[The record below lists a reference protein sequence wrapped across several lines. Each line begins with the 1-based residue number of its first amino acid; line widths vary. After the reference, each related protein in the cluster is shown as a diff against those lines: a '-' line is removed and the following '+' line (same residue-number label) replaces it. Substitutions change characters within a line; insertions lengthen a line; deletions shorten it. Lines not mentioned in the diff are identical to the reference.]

1 MPAAR
6 ADVFNS
12 GTAARIR
19 HNSRGAKDVESPVGG
34 NPVETGEGIYPTSE
48 IDCKTMKMVHRIL
61 LAACWMISI
70 ALPLLA
76 VPAVARPPQGTNSGV
91 SKASL
96 SGKITVVSGDGVSN
110 TIPGATLKLSGPP
123 VGLAPQ
129 STVTDAEGRYEFT
142 HVAAGAYTLE
152 ASADGFKTW
161 STTITLG
168 AEQALVKDVVLQ
180 ISSVNQQV
188 EVQGEAVEIA
198 TQNVAITATVNTDQL
213 ESLPLPTQKF
223 TEALSLIPGV
233 IRTPTG
239 KLTFKGQAESQG
251 MLVVDSAENVDPV
264 SGSFSIPIPV
274 DIIQSMTVYSL
285 PESSQYGGFTGGL
298 TTIETMPPSGT
309 WEYKLRDFIPAFRGK
324 NDSLVGLANWTPRFE
339 FGGPLI
345 KNKMNFTEEVT
356 YELRKQP
363 VRGLSFPVNEI
374 KTRSFTS
381 LTNVQVILSP
391 RHVLNFN
398 VNTFPMELDFAN
410 INALIPQTASTSYGR
425 SGVSAGF
432 SDSYQFVS
440 GAVLN
445 TMVRYTFF
453 DSNAQGQ
460 GPANMEISPEGWGG
474 NYFNRWNRRAN
485 QLEVLPAYQLAAKSW
500 HGSHEVRFG
509 ADILYRSYD
518 GSSISHP
525 IELLAQ
531 DGTVSE
537 RIDFQGAG
545 LLSATDTEVAEFIQD
560 RWTLNGH
567 LTLNYGGR
575 LTTQSIGRTAAF
587 APRIGAA
594 YSLNGGNTVVR
605 AGAAEVYGHVP
616 LLAADFTNNQER
628 VLSFFDSTGA
638 LIGQPIVLVNSYL
651 ISGAPP
657 GTPGLPQ
664 DPGSSSRTFSWNFVI
679 EHQLRRN
686 LNLRAS
692 YLDSRTRD
700 LFLLNQ
706 ILNPASETGSLA
718 VQNNGVSNYRQADI
732 TAHYRFGERADM
744 SLSYTWSRGRGD
756 LNSLSDTL
764 VPFQVPVIRPNAAG
778 ILSSDVPNRMVASGF
793 FRLPWKMVISPVAD
807 THSGLPFS
815 NVDVL
820 QNYVGVPGDQ
830 RFPIYFSL
838 DVRLYREF
846 AVHIPRTERSR
857 THKVRLGVYSTD
869 ITNRQNPHDVYNNVT
884 SPIFGEFA
892 GFQRRYTG
900 LVLDLIQ

>member
-1 MPAAR
+1 
-6 ADVFNS
+6 
-12 GTAARIR
+12 
-19 HNSRGAKDVESPVGG
+19 
-34 NPVETGEGIYPTSE
+34 
-48 IDCKTMKMVHRIL
+48 MVHVCC
-61 LAACWMISI
+61 AISI
-70 ALPLLA
+70 ALVLFVFPTLA
-76 VPAVARPPQGTNSGV
+76 RQSQGTNSTTA
-91 SKASL
+91 KASVA
-96 SGKITVVSGDGVSN
+96 GRITAVSGE
-110 TIPGATLKLSGPP
+110 GATNVLPGVTVKLTGPSVVP
-123 VGLAPQ
+123 APQ
-129 STVTDAEGRYEFT
+129 STVTDAEGHYEFT
-142 HVAAGAYTLE
+142 QLGAGTYTLE

-161 STTITLG
+161 SATITFG
-168 AEQALVKDVVLQ
+168 ANQALVKDIVLQ

-188 EVQGEAVEIA
+188 EVQGEAAEIA

-233 IRTPTG
+233 VRTYTG

-398 VNTFPMELDFAN
+398 VNTFPMELDFSN

-485 QLEVLPAYQLAAKSW
+485 QLEVLPAYQLSAKSW
-500 HGSHEVRFG
+500 QGSHEVRFG
-509 ADILYRSYD
+509 ADILYRNYD

-594 YSLNGGNTVVR
+594 YSLNGGNTVIR

-616 LLAADFTNNQER
+616 LLAAEFTNNQER
-628 VLSFFDSTGA
+628 VLSFFDSAGA
-638 LIGQPIVLVNSYL
+638 PIGQPIGLVNSYL
-651 ISGAPP
+651 LSGAPP
-657 GTPGLPQ
+657 STPGTPS
-664 DPGSSSRTFSWNFVI
+664 DPGSSPRTFSWNVVL
-679 EHQLRRN
+679 EHQFRKN

-692 YLDSRTRD
+692 YLDSHTVD
-700 LFLLNQ
+700 LFLLDQ
-706 ILNPASETGSLA
+706 LVDMASGSGLLA
-718 VQNNGVSNYRQADI
+718 VRNTGVSNYRQADV
-732 TAHYRFGERADM
+732 TAHYRFGSRADM

-764 VPFQVPVIRPNAAG
+764 VPFQVPVIRPNVTG
-778 ILSSDVPNRMVASGF
+778 IPSSDVPHRMVASGF
-793 FRLPWKMVISPVAD
+793 FRLPGKMVISPVAD
-807 THSGLPFS
+807 VHSGLPYS

-820 QNYVGVPGDQ
+820 QDYVGVPNSE
-830 RFPIYFSL
+830 RFPVYFSL

-846 AVHIPRTERSR
+846 GFHIPRTERSK

-869 ITNRQNPHDVYNNVT
+869 LTNRQNPHDVFSNIT
-884 SPIFGEFA
+884 SPFFGQFA

-900 LVLDLIQ
+900 LVLDLVQ

>member
-1 MPAAR
+1 MKIAR
-6 ADVFNS
+6 
-12 GTAARIR
+12 RIVS
-19 HNSRGAKDVESPVGG
+19 NAF
-34 NPVETGEGIYPTSE
+34 
-48 IDCKTMKMVHRIL
+48 C
-61 LAACWMISI
+61 AISI
-70 ALPLLA
+70 ALILFAFPT
-76 VPAVARPPQGTNSGV
+76 VARQLQGTNST
-91 SKASL
+91 ASRASI
-96 SGKITVVSGDGVSN
+96 SGRITAISGE
-110 TIPGATLKLSGPP
+110 GATNVLPGVTVKLTSPSVGP
-123 VGLAPQ
+123 APQ
-129 STVTDAEGRYEFT
+129 STATDAEGHYQFT
-142 HVAAGAYTLE
+142 QLAAGTYTIE

-168 AEQALVKDVVLQ
+168 ANQALVKDIVLQ

-188 EVQGEAVEIA
+188 EVQGEAAEIA

-233 IRTPTG
+233 VRTYTG

-324 NDSLVGLANWTPRFE
+324 NDSLVGLANWTPRFL

-345 KNKMNFTEEVT
+345 KNQMNFSEEVT
-356 YELRKQP
+356 YELRRQP

-374 KTRSFTS
+374 KTRSVSS

-391 RHVLNFN
+391 RHVMNFD
-398 VNTFPMELDFAN
+398 VNTFPLELDFAN

-445 TMVRYTFF
+445 TLVRYTLF
-453 DSNAQGQ
+453 DSNAHGQ

-485 QLEVLPAYQLAAKSW
+485 QVEALPAYQLSAKSW

-509 ADILYRSYD
+509 ADVLYRSYT
-518 GSSISHP
+518 GSSISRP

-531 DGTVSE
+531 DGSVSE

-545 LLSATDTEVAEFIQD
+545 LLSATDTEAAEFIQD

-567 LTLNYGGR
+567 LTLNYGAR

-594 YSLNGGNTVVR
+594 YSLNEGNTVIR
-605 AGAAEVYGHVP
+605 GGAAEVYGHVP
-616 LLAADFTNNQER
+616 LLAADFTSNQER
-628 VLSFFDSTGA
+628 VLGFFDSTGA

-651 ISGAPP
+651 LSGAPP
-657 GTPGLPQ
+657 STLGVPQ
-664 DPGSSSRTFSWNFVI
+664 DPGSSPRTFSWNVVL
-679 EHQLRRN
+679 EHQFRKN

-692 YLDSRTRD
+692 CLDSYTVD
-700 LFLLNQ
+700 LFLLDQ
-706 ILNPASETGSLA
+706 IVDMASGSRLLAMRNTGIA
-718 VQNNGVSNYRQADI
+718 DYRQADI
-732 TAHYRFGERADM
+732 TAHYRFGDRADM
-744 SLSYTWSRGRGD
+744 SLSYTWSRARGD
-756 LNSLSDTL
+756 LNTLSDTL
-764 VPFQVPVIRPNAAG
+764 VPFQIPVIRPNVTG
-778 ILSSDVPNRMVASGF
+778 ILSSDVPHRVVASGF

-807 THSGLPFS
+807 VHSGLPYS

-820 QNYVGVPGDQ
+820 QNYAGVPDTE

-846 AVHIPRTERSR
+846 GFHIPRTERSK
-857 THKVRLGVYSTD
+857 THKVRLGAYSTD
-869 ITNRQNPHDVYNNVT
+869 ITNRQNPHDVFNNTT
-884 SPIFGEFA
+884 SPFFGQFA

-900 LVLDLIQ
+900 LVLDLVQ

>member
-1 MPAAR
+1 VENS
-6 ADVFNS
+6 VFVAKRIFQLWRL
-12 GTAARIR
+12 TATKMKIP
-19 HNSRGAKDVESPVGG
+19 RGIV
-34 NPVETGEGIYPTSE
+34 
-48 IDCKTMKMVHRIL
+48 VHVCY
-61 LAACWMISI
+61 AISI
-70 ALPLLA
+70 ALVLFVFPTLA
-76 VPAVARPPQGTNSGV
+76 RQSQGTNSTTA
-91 SKASL
+91 KASVA
-96 SGKITVVSGDGVSN
+96 GRITAVSGE
-110 TIPGATLKLSGPP
+110 GATNILPGVTVKLTGPS
-123 VGLAPQ
+123 VGAAPQ
-129 STVTDAEGRYEFT
+129 STVTDAEGHYEFT
-142 HVAAGAYTLE
+142 QLGAGTYTME

-161 STTITLG
+161 SATITLG
-168 AEQALVKDVVLQ
+168 ANQSLVKDIVLQ

-188 EVQGEAVEIA
+188 EVQGEAAEIA

-233 IRTPTG
+233 VRTHTG

-298 TTIETMPPSGT
+298 TTIETMPPSGS

-324 NDSLVGLANWTPRFE
+324 NGSLVGLANWTPRFE

-345 KNKMNFTEEVT
+345 KNKLNFSEEVT
-356 YELRKQP
+356 YEIRKQP

-453 DSNAQGQ
+453 DSNAHGQ
-460 GPANMEISPEGWGG
+460 GPADMEISPEGWGG

-485 QLEVLPAYQLAAKSW
+485 QLEVLPAYQLSAKSW
-500 HGSHEVRFG
+500 HGSHDVRFG

-531 DGTVSE
+531 DGSVPE

-560 RWTLNGH
+560 RWTLNGR

-575 LTTQSIGRTAAF
+575 LTTQSIGRSAAF

-594 YSLNGGNTVVR
+594 YSLNGGNTVIR

-616 LLAADFTNNQER
+616 LLSADFTNNQER
-628 VLSFFDSTGA
+628 VLSFFDPTGA

-651 ISGAPP
+651 LSSAPPSTPGAPSA
-657 GTPGLPQ
+657 
-664 DPGSSSRTFSWNFVI
+664 PGSSPRTFSWNVVL
-679 EHQLRRN
+679 EHQFRKN

-692 YLDSRTRD
+692 YLDSHTVD
-700 LFLLNQ
+700 LFLLDQ
-706 ILNPASETGSLA
+706 LVDMAGGSGLLA
-718 VQNNGVSNYRQADI
+718 VRNTGVSNYRQADI
-732 TAHYRFGERADM
+732 TAHYRFGSRADM

-756 LNSLSDTL
+756 LNTLSDTL
-764 VPFQVPVIRPNAAG
+764 VPFQIPVVRPNVTG
-778 ILSSDVPNRMVASGF
+778 ILSSDVPHRIVASGF

-807 THSGLPFS
+807 VHSGLPYS

-820 QNYVGVPGDQ
+820 QDYVGVPDSQ
-830 RFPIYFSL
+830 RFPLYFSL

-846 AVHIPRTERSR
+846 GFHIPRTERSK

-869 ITNRQNPHDVYNNVT
+869 ITNRQNPHDVFSNIT
-884 SPIFGEFA
+884 SPFFGQFA

-900 LVLDLIQ
+900 LVLDLVQ

>member
-1 MPAAR
+1 
-6 ADVFNS
+6 
-12 GTAARIR
+12 
-19 HNSRGAKDVESPVGG
+19 
-34 NPVETGEGIYPTSE
+34 
-48 IDCKTMKMVHRIL
+48 MVHVCS
-61 LAACWMISI
+61 AISI
-70 ALPLLA
+70 ALVLFVFPTLA
-76 VPAVARPPQGTNSGV
+76 RQSQGTNSTTA
-91 SKASL
+91 KASVA
-96 SGKITVVSGDGVSN
+96 GRITAVSGE
-110 TIPGATLKLSGPP
+110 GATNVLPGVTVKLTGPSVVP
-123 VGLAPQ
+123 APQ
-129 STVTDAEGRYEFT
+129 STVTDAEGHYEFT
-142 HVAAGAYTLE
+142 QLGAGTYVLE

-161 STTITLG
+161 SATITFG
-168 AEQALVKDVVLQ
+168 ANQALVKDIVLQ

-188 EVQGEAVEIA
+188 EVQGEAAEIA

-233 IRTPTG
+233 VRTYTG

-345 KNKMNFTEEVT
+345 KNKMNFAEEVT

-485 QLEVLPAYQLAAKSW
+485 QLEVLPAYQLSAKSW
-500 HGSHEVRFG
+500 QGSHEVRFG
-509 ADILYRSYD
+509 ADILYRNYD

-594 YSLNGGNTVVR
+594 YSLNGGNTVIR

-616 LLAADFTNNQER
+616 LLAAEFTNNQER

-651 ISGAPP
+651 LSGAPP
-657 GTPGLPQ
+657 STPGTPS
-664 DPGSSSRTFSWNFVI
+664 DPGSSPRTFSWNVVL
-679 EHQLRRN
+679 EHQFRKN

-692 YLDSRTRD
+692 YLDSHTVD
-700 LFLLNQ
+700 LFLLDQ
-706 ILNPASETGSLA
+706 LVDMASGSGLLA
-718 VQNNGVSNYRQADI
+718 VRNTGVSNYRQADV
-732 TAHYRFGERADM
+732 TAHYRFGSRADM

-764 VPFQVPVIRPNAAG
+764 VPFQVPVIRPNVTG
-778 ILSSDVPNRMVASGF
+778 ILSSDVPHRMVASGF
-793 FRLPWKMVISPVAD
+793 FRLPGKMVISPVAD
-807 THSGLPFS
+807 VHSGLPYS

-820 QNYVGVPGDQ
+820 QDYVGVPNSE
-830 RFPIYFSL
+830 RFPVYFSL

-846 AVHIPRTERSR
+846 GFHIPRTERSK

-869 ITNRQNPHDVYNNVT
+869 LTNRQNPHDVFSNIT
-884 SPIFGEFA
+884 SPFFGQFA

-900 LVLDLIQ
+900 LVLDLVQ

>member
-1 MPAAR
+1 MKIAR
-6 ADVFNS
+6 
-12 GTAARIR
+12 RIVS
-19 HNSRGAKDVESPVGG
+19 NAF
-34 NPVETGEGIYPTSE
+34 
-48 IDCKTMKMVHRIL
+48 C
-61 LAACWMISI
+61 AISI
-70 ALPLLA
+70 ALILFAFPT
-76 VPAVARPPQGTNSGV
+76 VARQSQGTNST
-91 SKASL
+91 ASRASI
-96 SGKITVVSGDGVSN
+96 SGRITAISGE
-110 TIPGATLKLSGPP
+110 GATNVLPGVTVKLTGPSAGP
-123 VGLAPQ
+123 APQ
-129 STVTDAEGRYEFT
+129 LTASDAEGHYEFT
-142 HVAAGAYTLE
+142 QLAAGTYTME
-152 ASADGFKTW
+152 ASADGFKAW
-161 STTITLG
+161 SATITLG
-168 AEQALVKDVVLQ
+168 ANQALVKDIVLQ

-188 EVQGEAVEIA
+188 EVQGEAAEIA

-233 IRTPTG
+233 VRTHTG

-345 KNKMNFTEEVT
+345 KNKVNFSEEVT
-356 YELRKQP
+356 YELRRQP

-374 KTRSFTS
+374 KTRSVTS

-410 INALIPQTASTSYGR
+410 INALIPQSASTNYGR
-425 SGVSAGF
+425 SGVSGGF

-453 DSNAQGQ
+453 DSNAHGQ
-460 GPANMEISPEGWGG
+460 GPADMQISPEGWGG
-474 NYFNRWNRRAN
+474 NYFNRWNRKAN
-485 QLEVLPAYQLAAKSW
+485 QLEVLPAYQLSAKSW
-500 HGSHEVRFG
+500 HGTHEVRFG
-509 ADILYRSYD
+509 ADVLHRQYD
-518 GSSISHP
+518 GRSISRP
-525 IELLAQ
+525 IDLVAQ
-531 DGTVSE
+531 AGSVAE

-545 LLSATDTEVAEFIQD
+545 LLRATDTEVAEFIQD
-560 RWTLNGH
+560 RWTINSH
-567 LTLNYGGR
+567 LTLNYGAR
-575 LTTQSIGRTAAF
+575 LTTQSIGRAAAF

-594 YSLNGGNTVVR
+594 YSLNGGNTVIR

-616 LLAADFTNNQER
+616 LLAADFTSNQER
-628 VLSFFDSTGA
+628 MLSFFDSTGA
-638 LIGQPIVLVNSYL
+638 LIGQPIVLVNTYL
-651 ISGAPP
+651 LSGAPP
-657 GTPGLPQ
+657 STPGVPR
-664 DPGSSSRTFSWNFVI
+664 DPGSSPRTFSWNVVL
-679 EHQLRRN
+679 EHQFRKN

-692 YLDSRTRD
+692 YLDSHTVD
-700 LFLLNQ
+700 LFLLDQ
-706 ILNPASETGSLA
+706 IVDMASGTGLLA
-718 VQNNGVSNYRQADI
+718 VRNTGTANYRQADI
-732 TAHYRFGERADM
+732 TAHYRFGNRADM

-756 LNSLSDTL
+756 LNTLSDTL
-764 VPFQVPVIRPNAAG
+764 VPFQIPVIRPNLTG
-778 ILSSDVPNRMVASGF
+778 IMSSDVPHRVVASGF
-793 FRLPWKMVISPVAD
+793 FGLPWKMVISPVVD
-807 THSGLPFS
+807 VHSGLPYS

-820 QNYVGVPGDQ
+820 QNYAGVPDSQ
-830 RFPIYFSL
+830 RFPVYFSL

-846 AVHIPRTERSR
+846 GFHIPRTERSKA
-857 THKVRLGVYSTD
+857 HKARLGVYSTD
-869 ITNRQNPHDVYNNVT
+869 ITNRLNPHDVFNNIT
-884 SPIFGEFA
+884 SPFFGQFA

-900 LVLDLIQ
+900 LVLDLVQ

>member
-1 MPAAR
+1 MKIAR
-6 ADVFNS
+6 
-12 GTAARIR
+12 RIVS
-19 HNSRGAKDVESPVGG
+19 NAF
-34 NPVETGEGIYPTSE
+34 
-48 IDCKTMKMVHRIL
+48 C
-61 LAACWMISI
+61 AISI
-70 ALPLLA
+70 ALILFAFPT
-76 VPAVARPPQGTNSGV
+76 VARQSQGTNST
-91 SKASL
+91 ASRASI
-96 SGKITVVSGDGVSN
+96 SGRITAISGE
-110 TIPGATLKLSGPP
+110 GATNVLPGVTVKLTGPSAGP
-123 VGLAPQ
+123 APQ
-129 STVTDAEGRYEFT
+129 LTASDAEGHYEFT
-142 HVAAGAYTLE
+142 QLAAGTYTME
-152 ASADGFKTW
+152 ASADGFKAW
-161 STTITLG
+161 SATITLG
-168 AEQALVKDVVLQ
+168 ANQALVKDIVLQ

-188 EVQGEAVEIA
+188 EVQGEAAEIA

-233 IRTPTG
+233 VRTHTG

-345 KNKMNFTEEVT
+345 KNKVNFSEEVT

-410 INALIPQTASTSYGR
+410 INALIPQSASTNYGR
-425 SGVSAGF
+425 SGVSGGF

-453 DSNAQGQ
+453 DSNAHGQ
-460 GPANMEISPEGWGG
+460 GPADMQISPEGWGG
-474 NYFNRWNRRAN
+474 NYFNRWNRKAN
-485 QLEVLPAYQLAAKSW
+485 QLEVLPAYQLSAKSW
-500 HGSHEVRFG
+500 HGTHEVRFG
-509 ADILYRSYD
+509 ADVLHRQYD
-518 GSSISHP
+518 GRSISRP
-525 IELLAQ
+525 IDLVAQ
-531 DGTVSE
+531 DGSVAE

-545 LLSATDTEVAEFIQD
+545 LLRATDTEVAEFIQD
-560 RWTLNGH
+560 RWTINSH
-567 LTLNYGGR
+567 LTLNYGAR
-575 LTTQSIGRTAAF
+575 LTTQSIGRAAAF

-594 YSLNGGNTVVR
+594 YSLNGGNTVIR

-616 LLAADFTNNQER
+616 LLAADFTSNQER
-628 VLSFFDSTGA
+628 MLSFFDSTGA
-638 LIGQPIVLVNSYL
+638 LIGQPIVLVNTYL
-651 ISGAPP
+651 LSGAPP
-657 GTPGLPQ
+657 STPGVPR
-664 DPGSSSRTFSWNFVI
+664 DPGSSPRTFSWNVVL
-679 EHQLRRN
+679 EHQFRKN

-692 YLDSRTRD
+692 YLDSHTVD
-700 LFLLNQ
+700 LFLLDQ
-706 ILNPASETGSLA
+706 IVDMASGTGLLA
-718 VQNNGVSNYRQADI
+718 VRNTGTANYRQADI
-732 TAHYRFGERADM
+732 TAHYRFGNRADM

-756 LNSLSDTL
+756 LNTLSDTL
-764 VPFQVPVIRPNAAG
+764 VPFQIPVIRPNLTG
-778 ILSSDVPNRMVASGF
+778 IMSSDVPHRVVASGF
-793 FRLPWKMVISPVAD
+793 FGLPWKMVISPVVD
-807 THSGLPFS
+807 VHSGLPYS

-820 QNYVGVPGDQ
+820 QNYAGVPDSQ
-830 RFPIYFSL
+830 RFPVYFSL

-846 AVHIPRTERSR
+846 GFHIPRTERSK
-857 THKVRLGVYSTD
+857 THKARLGVYSTD
-869 ITNRQNPHDVYNNVT
+869 ITNRLNPHDVFNNIT
-884 SPIFGEFA
+884 SPFFGQFA

-900 LVLDLIQ
+900 LVLDLVQ

>member
-1 MPAAR
+1 MKIAR
-6 ADVFNS
+6 
-12 GTAARIR
+12 RIVS
-19 HNSRGAKDVESPVGG
+19 NAF
-34 NPVETGEGIYPTSE
+34 
-48 IDCKTMKMVHRIL
+48 C
-61 LAACWMISI
+61 AISI
-70 ALPLLA
+70 ALILFAFPT
-76 VPAVARPPQGTNSGV
+76 VARQLQGTNST
-91 SKASL
+91 ASRASI
-96 SGKITVVSGDGVSN
+96 SGRITAISGE
-110 TIPGATLKLSGPP
+110 GATNVLPGVTVKLTSPSVGP
-123 VGLAPQ
+123 APQ
-129 STVTDAEGRYEFT
+129 STATDAEGHYQFT
-142 HVAAGAYTLE
+142 QLAAGTYTIE

-168 AEQALVKDVVLQ
+168 ANQALVKDIVLQ

-188 EVQGEAVEIA
+188 EVQGEAAEIA

-233 IRTPTG
+233 VRTHTG

-345 KNKMNFTEEVT
+345 KNKVNFSEEVT

-410 INALIPQTASTSYGR
+410 INALIPQSASTSYGR
-425 SGVSAGF
+425 SGVSGGF

-453 DSNAQGQ
+453 DSNAHGQ
-460 GPANMEISPEGWGG
+460 GPADMQISPEGWGG
-474 NYFNRWNRRAN
+474 NYFNRWDRKAN
-485 QLEVLPAYQLAAKSW
+485 QLEVLPAYQLSAKSW

-509 ADILYRSYD
+509 ADLLYRQYD

-525 IELLAQ
+525 IDLVAQ
-531 DGTVSE
+531 DGSVAE

-567 LTLNYGGR
+567 LTINYGAR

-594 YSLNGGNTVVR
+594 YSLNGGNTVIR

-616 LLAADFTNNQER
+616 LLAADFTSNQER
-628 VLSFFDSTGA
+628 MLSFFDSTGA
-638 LIGQPIVLVNSYL
+638 LIGQPIVLVNTYL
-651 ISGAPP
+651 LSGAPP
-657 GTPGLPQ
+657 STPGVPRE
-664 DPGSSSRTFSWNFVI
+664 PGSSPRTFSWNVVL
-679 EHQLRRN
+679 EHQFRKN

-692 YLDSRTRD
+692 YLDSHTVD
-700 LFLLNQ
+700 LFLLDQ
-706 ILNPASETGSLA
+706 IVDMASGTGLLA
-718 VQNNGVSNYRQADI
+718 VRNTGTANYRQADI
-732 TAHYRFGERADM
+732 TAHYRFGNRADM

-756 LNSLSDTL
+756 LNTLSDTL
-764 VPFQVPVIRPNAAG
+764 VPFQIPVIRPNVTG
-778 ILSSDVPNRMVASGF
+778 IVSSDVPHRVVASGF
-793 FRLPWKMVISPVAD
+793 FGLPWKMVISPVLD
-807 THSGLPFS
+807 VHSGLPYS

-820 QNYVGVPGDQ
+820 QNYAGVPDSQ
-830 RFPIYFSL
+830 RFPVYFSL

-846 AVHIPRTERSR
+846 GFHIPRTEHSK
-857 THKVRLGVYSTD
+857 THKARLGVYSTD
-869 ITNRQNPHDVYNNVT
+869 ITNRLNPHDVFNNIT
-884 SPIFGEFA
+884 SPFFGQFA

-900 LVLDLIQ
+900 LVLDLVQ

>member
-1 MPAAR
+1 MAL
-6 ADVFNS
+6 
-12 GTAARIR
+12 
-19 HNSRGAKDVESPVGG
+19 
-34 NPVETGEGIYPTSE
+34 
-48 IDCKTMKMVHRIL
+48 IL
-61 LAACWMISI
+61 LAS
-70 ALPLLA
+70 PTLA
-76 VPAVARPPQGTNSGV
+76 RQPQGTNSTA
-91 SKASL
+91 SKAS
-96 SGKITVVSGDGVSN
+96 VSGRITAVSGE
-110 TIPGATLKLSGPP
+110 GATNVLPGVTVKLTGSSAGP
-123 VGLAPQ
+123 APQ
-129 STVTDAEGRYEFT
+129 STVSDAEGHYEFT
-142 HVAAGAYTLE
+142 QLAAGAYTIE

-161 STTITLG
+161 SGTITLG
-168 AEQALVKDVVLQ
+168 ASQALVKDIVLQ

-188 EVQGEAVEIA
+188 EVQGEAAEIA

-233 IRTPTG
+233 VRTHTG

-324 NDSLVGLANWTPRFE
+324 NDSLVGIANWTPRLE
-339 FGGPLI
+339 FSGPLI
-345 KNKMNFTEEVT
+345 KNKMNFSEEVT
-356 YELRKQP
+356 YELRRQP

-425 SGVSAGF
+425 SGVSGGF

-453 DSNAQGQ
+453 DSDAHGQ
-460 GPANMEISPEGWGG
+460 GPADMQISPEGWGG
-474 NYFNRWNRRAN
+474 NYFNRWNRKAN
-485 QLEVLPAYQLAAKSW
+485 QLEVLPAYQLSAKSW
-500 HGSHEVRFG
+500 NGSHEVRFG
-509 ADILYRSYD
+509 ADVLYRQYD

-525 IELLAQ
+525 IDLVAQ
-531 DGTVSE
+531 DGSVAE

-545 LLSATDTEVAEFIQD
+545 LLSATETEVAEFIQD
-560 RWTLNGH
+560 RWTLNSH
-567 LTLNYGGR
+567 LTLNYGAR

-594 YSLNGGNTVVR
+594 YSLNGGNTVIR

-616 LLAADFTNNQER
+616 LLAADFTSNQER
-628 VLSFFDSTGA
+628 VLSFLDSTGA
-638 LIGQPIVLVNSYL
+638 LIGQPIVLVNTYL
-651 ISGAPP
+651 LSGAPP
-657 GTPGLPQ
+657 STPGVPR
-664 DPGSSSRTFSWNFVI
+664 DPGSSPRTFSWNVVL
-679 EHQLRRN
+679 EHQFRKN

-692 YLDSRTRD
+692 YLDSHTVD
-700 LFLLNQ
+700 LFLLDQ
-706 ILNPASETGSLA
+706 IVDMTSGSGLLA
-718 VQNNGVSNYRQADI
+718 VRNTGIADYRQADA
-732 TAHYRFGERADM
+732 TAHYRVGSRADM

-756 LNSLSDTL
+756 LNTLSDTL
-764 VPFQVPVIRPNAAG
+764 IPFQIPVIRPNVAG
-778 ILSSDVPNRMVASGF
+778 IVSSDVPHRVVASGF
-793 FRLPWKMVISPVAD
+793 FGLPWKMVISPVAD
-807 THSGLPFS
+807 VHSGLPYS
-815 NVDVL
+815 NVDVV
-820 QNYVGVPGDQ
+820 QDYAGVPNSQ

-846 AVHIPRTERSR
+846 GFHIPRTERSK
-857 THKVRLGVYSTD
+857 THKARLGVYSTD
-869 ITNRQNPHDVYNNVT
+869 ITNRLNPHDVYNNIT
-884 SPIFGEFA
+884 SPFFGQFA

-900 LVLDLIQ
+900 LVLDLVQ

>member
-1 MPAAR
+1 VGDLDTPEKISR
-6 ADVFNS
+6 
-12 GTAARIR
+12 
-19 HNSRGAKDVESPVGG
+19 NSRRASDVESSVEGG
-34 NPVETGEGIYPTSE
+34 KLVFVAKRIVHLWGLTAI
-48 IDCKTMKMVHRIL
+48 TMKMARRTVFH
-61 LAACWMISI
+61 ASSTISI
-70 ALPLLA
+70 ALILL
-76 VPAVARPPQGTNSGV
+76 VHPIRARQPQGANSNDP
-91 SKASL
+91 KASVT
-96 SGKITVVSGDGVSN
+96 GRITAVSGE
-110 TIPGATLKLSGPP
+110 GATNVLPGVTVKLTGSSAGP
-123 VGLAPQ
+123 APR

-142 HVAAGAYTLE
+142 HLVADAYTLE

-188 EVQGEAVEIA
+188 EVQGEAAEIA
-198 TQNVAITATVNTDQL
+198 TQNVAITATVNTEQL

-233 IRTPTG
+233 VRTSTG

-285 PESSQYGGFTGGL
+285 PESSEYGGFTGGL
-298 TTIETMPPSGT
+298 TTIETKPPSGT

-345 KNKMNFTEEVT
+345 KNKVNFTEEVT
-356 YELRKQP
+356 YELRRQP

-374 KTRSFTS
+374 KTRSVTS
-381 LTNVQVILSP
+381 LTNLQIILSP
-391 RHVLNFN
+391 RHVLNFH

-425 SGVSAGF
+425 GGVSAGF

-445 TMVRYTFF
+445 TMVRYTRF
-453 DSNAQGQ
+453 DSNAHGQ
-460 GPANMEISPEGWGG
+460 GPADMEISPEGWSG
-474 NYFNRWNRRAN
+474 NYFNSWNRKAN
-485 QLEVLPAYQLAAKSW
+485 QLEVLPAYQLSAKSW
-500 HGSHEVRFG
+500 HGGHEVRFG
-509 ADILYRSYD
+509 TDILYRSYD
-518 GSSISHP
+518 GTSISHP
-525 IELLAQ
+525 IQLLAQ
-531 DGTVSE
+531 DGSVAE

-545 LLSATDTEVAEFIQD
+545 LLSATDTEIAEFIQD
-560 RWTLNGH
+560 HWTLNSH
-567 LTLNYGGR
+567 LTFNYGAR

-594 YSLNGGNTVVR
+594 YSLNGGNTVIR
-605 AGAAEVYGHVP
+605 AGVAEVYGHVP
-616 LLAADFTNNQER
+616 LLAADFTSNQER

-638 LIGQPIVLVNSYL
+638 LMGQPIVLVNSYL
-651 ISGAPP
+651 LSGAPSAAP
-657 GTPGLPQ
+657 GMPR
-664 DPGSSSRTFSWNFVI
+664 DPGSSPRTFSWNVVL
-679 EHQLRRN
+679 EHQFRKN

-692 YLDSRTRD
+692 YLDSHTVG
-700 LFLLNQ
+700 LFLLDQ
-706 ILNPASETGSLA
+706 LLDAASGSGLLA
-718 VQNNGVSNYRQADI
+718 LKNTGVSKYRQADI
-732 TAHYRFGERADM
+732 TAHYRLGDRADM

-756 LNSLSDTL
+756 LNPLSDIL
-764 VPFQVPVIRPNAAG
+764 VPFQVPVIRPNATG
-778 ILSSDVPNRMVASGF
+778 ILSSDVPHRVVGSGF
-793 FRLPWKMVISPVAD
+793 FRLPWKIVISPVAD
-807 THSGLPFS
+807 VHSGLPFS

-820 QNYVGVPGDQ
+820 QNYVGVPNDE

-846 AVHIPRTERSR
+846 AFHIPRTDRSKI
-857 THKVRLGVYSTD
+857 HKVRLGVYSTD
-869 ITNRQNPHDVYNNVT
+869 LTDRQNPHDIYTNVP
-884 SPIFGEFA
+884 SPIFGQFA
-892 GFQRRYTG
+892 GLQRRYTG
-900 LVLDLIQ
+900 LVLDLVQ

>member
-1 MPAAR
+1 MKIAR
-6 ADVFNS
+6 
-12 GTAARIR
+12 RIVS
-19 HNSRGAKDVESPVGG
+19 NAF
-34 NPVETGEGIYPTSE
+34 
-48 IDCKTMKMVHRIL
+48 C
-61 LAACWMISI
+61 AISI
-70 ALPLLA
+70 ALILFAFPT
-76 VPAVARPPQGTNSGV
+76 VARQSQGTNST
-91 SKASL
+91 ASRASI
-96 SGKITVVSGDGVSN
+96 SGRITAISGE
-110 TIPGATLKLSGPP
+110 GATNVLPGVTAKLTGPSAGP
-123 VGLAPQ
+123 APQ
-129 STVTDAEGRYEFT
+129 STASDAEGHYEFT
-142 HVAAGAYTLE
+142 QLAAGTYTME
-152 ASADGFKTW
+152 ASADGFKAW
-161 STTITLG
+161 SATITLG
-168 AEQALVKDVVLQ
+168 ANQALVKDIVLQ

-188 EVQGEAVEIA
+188 EVQGEAAEIA

-233 IRTPTG
+233 VRTHTG

-345 KNKMNFTEEVT
+345 KNKVNFSEEVT

-410 INALIPQTASTSYGR
+410 INALIPQSASTSYGR
-425 SGVSAGF
+425 SGVSGGF

-453 DSNAQGQ
+453 DSNAHGQ
-460 GPANMEISPEGWGG
+460 GPADMQISPEGWGG
-474 NYFNRWNRRAN
+474 NYFNRWNRKAN
-485 QLEVLPAYQLAAKSW
+485 QLEVLPAYQLSAKSW
-500 HGSHEVRFG
+500 HGTHEVRFG
-509 ADILYRSYD
+509 ADVLHRQYD
-518 GSSISHP
+518 GRSISRP
-525 IELLAQ
+525 IDLVAQ
-531 DGTVSE
+531 DGSVAE

-545 LLSATDTEVAEFIQD
+545 LLRATDTEVAEFIQD
-560 RWTLNGH
+560 RWTINSH
-567 LTLNYGGR
+567 LTLNYGAR
-575 LTTQSIGRTAAF
+575 LTTQSIGRAAAF

-594 YSLNGGNTVVR
+594 YSLNGGNTVIR

-616 LLAADFTNNQER
+616 LLAADFTSNQER
-628 VLSFFDSTGA
+628 MLSFFDSTGA
-638 LIGQPIVLVNSYL
+638 LIGQPIVLVNTYL
-651 ISGAPP
+651 LSGAPP
-657 GTPGLPQ
+657 STPGVPRE
-664 DPGSSSRTFSWNFVI
+664 PGSSPRTFSWNVVL
-679 EHQLRRN
+679 EHQFRKN

-692 YLDSRTRD
+692 YLDSHTVD
-700 LFLLNQ
+700 LFLLDQ
-706 ILNPASETGSLA
+706 IVDMASGTGLLA
-718 VQNNGVSNYRQADI
+718 VRNTGTANYRQADI
-732 TAHYRFGERADM
+732 TAHYRFGNRADM

-756 LNSLSDTL
+756 LNTLSDTL
-764 VPFQVPVIRPNAAG
+764 VPFQIPVIRPNVTG
-778 ILSSDVPNRMVASGF
+778 IVSSDVPHRVVASGF
-793 FRLPWKMVISPVAD
+793 FGLPWKMVISPVLD
-807 THSGLPFS
+807 VHSGLPYS

-820 QNYVGVPGDQ
+820 QNYAGVPDSQ
-830 RFPIYFSL
+830 RFPVYFSL

-846 AVHIPRTERSR
+846 GFHIPRTEHSK
-857 THKVRLGVYSTD
+857 THKARLGVYSTD
-869 ITNRQNPHDVYNNVT
+869 ITNRLNPHDVFNNIT
-884 SPIFGEFA
+884 SPFFGQFA

-900 LVLDLIQ
+900 LVLDLVQ